1 MTTDH
6 LAAARHIHA
15 DLPVVDG
22 HNDLPWAIRTRA
34 DGDFDRADPS
44 GSLPGY
50 HTDIPRMLDG
60 GVGGQFWSVYVPA
73 DSEDPH
79 RLTLDQTELV
89 KRMVAHDD
97 RLELA
102 LTAADVYRIR
112 GEGRIASLM
121 GAEGGHSIENSLDK
135 LHVLHGAGVRY
146 MTLTHVDTIDWADS
160 GTDAPRHGGLNDFGR
175 EVVREMNRLGM
186 LVDVSHVSVDT
197 MRDALDASRAPIIA
211 SHSNAD
217 ALAPHPR
224 NIPDDVL
231 AAIGAA
237 GGVVMV
243 AFFSAFV
250 IAETAAILGELYP
263 KWREIRRRF
272 AGDEERIRQEIE
284 RTEVGVEWDLGTV
297 SDVVDHIEHV
307 AAVAG
312 VDAVGLGSDFDG
324 CSMIP
329 DGLDDVGHYPAIT
342 VELLRR
348 GWTEDD
354 IRGVLGNNILRVL
367 EAAERLAG

>member
-1 MTTDH
+1 MTDH
-6 LAAARHIHA
+6 IAAARRIHT

-22 HNDLPWAIRTRA
+22 HNDLPWAIRSRA
-34 DGDFDRADPS
+34 DSDLERADPS
-44 GSLPGY
+44 GSLPDY
-50 HTDIPRMLDG
+50 HTDIPRLLQG

-73 DSEDPH
+73 DSEHPH
-79 RLTLDQTELV
+79 RMTLEQTDLV

-102 LTAADVYRIR
+102 STAADVRRIR
-112 GEGRIASLM
+112 AEGRIASLM

-135 LHVLHGAGVRY
+135 LRALHDAGVRY
-146 MTLTHVDTIDWADS
+146 MTLTHLDTTDWADS
-160 GTDAPRHGGLNDFGR
+160 GTDAPRHGGLNDFCR
-175 EVVREMNRLGM
+175 DVVREMNRLGM

-197 MRDALDASRAPIIA
+197 MRDALDTSRAPIIA

-224 NIPDDVL
+224 NVPDDVL
-231 AAIGAA
+231 AAIGAS

-250 IAETAAILGELYP
+250 VAETAAILGELYP
-263 KWREIRRRF
+263 KWREIRRRY

-284 RTEVGVEWDLGTV
+284 RTEAGVEWDLGTV

-329 DGLDDVGHYPAIT
+329 AGLEDVSRYPAIT

-348 GWTEDD
+348 GWTESD

-367 EAAERLAG
+367 EAAEQLAG